1 MIKKSEWA
9 VAIVLSIVVVV
20 LHVLRMIHA
29 GALWRD
35 EAGAVGLAMMP
46 TAGDILQNF
55 QYESFP
61 ILFPFALRAY
71 TAIVGSSD
79 FDLRVLGMLVGMGI
93 IGALWLNAR
102 LVGQGLPLISLVLLG
117 FNTLFIQWGDSI
129 RGYGIGSGL
138 ILVTFAL
145 LVRVVEQP
153 NWPRTAAALL
163 VALTSV
169 HLLFQNSV
177 LLFSICTA
185 ATAISLSRRRWRA
198 ASMVLGIGLVA
209 ALSMLPYLG
218 PLTAARQWTIL
229 LEYSTTLPGLWS
241 RLADTLASPLPFMT
255 WVWYV
260 LVVLAVAGVIW
271 LIWKNP
277 TSELKEQPKDLLLI
291 CVLAMVIAIGT
302 YYVLLEM
309 VSRFTRPW
317 HYLALIALVAV
328 TLDCVIQ
335 ILAKTTWMRVARL
348 TIVIIIAGTLLVPAW
363 QKVQVRQTN
372 IDLVIQELEKFSSAE
387 DFILVEPFYCGVS
400 FDRYYRGAAK
410 WMTLP
415 VIADHKVHRYDLV
428 KAKMESSNP
437 IDDILHN
444 VVETLQSGNRVWV
457 VGNIYF
463 PESEAAVPSLPPAPD
478 SPWGWLEWPYVE
490 AWSLQVNYFLL
501 THGQRSQFVRI
512 PVDDPVNEFENL
524 QLMVVQGWRDN

>member
-1 MIKKSEWA
+1 
-9 VAIVLSIVVVV
+9 
-20 LHVLRMIHA
+20 
-29 GALWRD
+29 
-35 EAGAVGLAMMP
+35 
-46 TAGDILQNF
+46 
-55 QYESFP
+55 
-61 ILFPFALRAY
+61 
-71 TAIVGSSD
+71 
-79 FDLRVLGMLVGMGI
+79 
-93 IGALWLNAR
+93 
-102 LVGQGLPLISLVLLG
+102 
-117 FNTLFIQWGDSI
+117 
-129 RGYGIGSGL
+129 
-138 ILVTFAL
+138 
-145 LVRVVEQP
+145 
-153 NWPRTAAALL
+153 
-163 VALTSV
+163 
-169 HLLFQNSV
+169 
-177 LLFSICTA
+177 
-185 ATAISLSRRRWRA
+185 
-198 ASMVLGIGLVA
+198 MVLGIGLVA

-260 LVVLAVAGVIW
+260 LVVLAVAGVLG
-271 LIWKNP
+271 LIWKNS

-437 IDDILHN
+437 IDDILQN
-444 VVETLQSGNRVWV
+444 VVKSLQSGNRVWV
-457 VGNIYF
+457 VGDINF
-463 PESEAAVPSLPPAPD
+463 PKTEAAVPSLPPAPN
-478 SPWGWLEWPYVE
+478 SPWGWLEGPYVE
-490 AWSLQVNYFLL
+490 AWSLQVNSFLL
-501 THGQRSQFVRI
+501 TRGLHAQFVTI
-512 PVDDPVNEFENL
+512 PVDDPVSEYENV
-524 QLMVVQGWRDN
+524 QLLVVQGWRDN

>member
-9 VAIVLSIVVVV
+9 VAIALSIVVIVF
-20 LHVLRMIHA
+20 HALRMSHA

-46 TAGDILQNF
+46 TARDILQNF
-55 QYESFP
+55 QHEAFP

-71 TAIVGSSD
+71 TAIVGASD
-79 FDLRVLGMLVGMGI
+79 FDFRVLGMLVGMGI
-93 IGALWLNAR
+93 MGTLWLNAR

-117 FNTLFIQWGDSI
+117 FNTFFIQWGDSI

-138 ILVTFAL
+138 ILFTFAL

-163 VALTSV
+163 AALASV
-169 HLLFQNSV
+169 HFLFQNSV

-185 ATAISLSRRRWRA
+185 AITISLIRRRWRA

-209 ALSMLPYLG
+209 ALSMVPYAG
-218 PLTAARQWTIL
+218 PLTAAQQWTIL
-229 LEYSTTLPGLWS
+229 FEYPTTLPYLWS
-241 RLADTLASPLPFMT
+241 QLAGTLASPLPFMT
-255 WVWYV
+255 WVWHL

-271 LIWKNP
+271 LIWKNR
-277 TSELKEQPKDLLLI
+277 TSELKEQSKDLLFI
-291 CVLAMVIAIGT
+291 CVLAMVIAIGA
-302 YYVLLEM
+302 YYVFLEIL
-309 VSRFTRPW
+309 SRATFPW

-335 ILAKTTWMRVARL
+335 FLTKTTWMRVARL
-348 TIVIIIAGTLLVPAW
+348 SIVIIIAGTLLVPAW

-387 DFILVEPFYCGVS
+387 DFILVEPWAYGVS
-400 FDRYYRGAAK
+400 FNRYYRGAAH

-415 VIADHKVHRYDLV
+415 AIADHQVHRYDLV
-428 KAKMESSNP
+428 KAKLESSNP

-444 VVETLQSGNRVWV
+444 VVNTLQSGNRVWV
-457 VGNIYF
+457 VGNIYL
-463 PESEAAVPSLPPAPD
+463 PQTEVAVPSLPPAPN
-478 SPWGWLEWPYVE
+478 SPWGWLAWPYVE
-490 AWSLQVNYFLL
+490 AWSLQVNVFLL
-501 THGQRSQFVRI
+501 THGIRSQFVRI
-512 PVDDPVNEFENL
+512 PVDGPVSELENS
-524 QLMVVQGWRDN
+524 QLLVVQGWRDN

>member
-9 VAIVLSIVVVV
+9 VAIALSIVAIA
-20 LHVLRMIHA
+20 LHVLRMSHA

-35 EAGAVGLAMMP
+35 EAGAVQLAIMP
-46 TAGDILQNF
+46 TARDILQNF
-55 QYESFP
+55 QHEGFP

-71 TAIVGSSD
+71 TAIVGASD
-79 FDLRVLGMLVGMGI
+79 FDFRVLGMLVGLGI
-93 IGALWLNAR
+93 IGTLWLNAR
-102 LVGQGLPLISLVLLG
+102 LVGQDLPLISLMLLG
-117 FNTLFIQWGDSI
+117 FNTPFIQWGDSI

-138 ILVTFAL
+138 ILITFAL

-163 VALTSV
+163 AALASV

-185 ATAISLSRRRWRA
+185 AITISLIRRRWRA

-209 ALSMLPYLG
+209 ALSMLPYVG
-218 PLTAARQWTIL
+218 PLIDAQQWTIL
-229 LEYSTTLPGLWS
+229 VEYPTTLPYLWS
-241 RLADTLASPLPFMT
+241 QLADTLASPLPFMT
-255 WVWYV
+255 WVWHV
-260 LVVLAVAGVIW
+260 LVLLAVAGVIW

-277 TSELKEQPKDLLLI
+277 SSGLKEQPKDLLFF
-291 CVLAMVIAIGT
+291 CVLAMVIAIGA
-302 YYVLLEM
+302 YYVFLEILGR
-309 VSRFTRPW
+309 VARPW

-335 ILAKTTWMRVARL
+335 FLAKTTWMRVARL
-348 TIVIIIAGTLLVPAW
+348 TFVIIIAGALLVPAW

-372 IDLVIQELEKFSSAE
+372 FDLAIQELEKFSSAE
-387 DFILVEPFYCGVS
+387 DFILVEPWSYGVS
-400 FDRYYRGAAK
+400 FTRYYRGSAN

-415 VIADHKVHRYDLV
+415 AIADYRVHRYDLV

-444 VVETLQSGNRVWV
+444 VVKTLQSGNRVWV
-457 VGNIYF
+457 VGDILF
-463 PESEAAVPSLPPAPD
+463 PKPEAPVPSPPPPPN
-478 SPWGWLEWPYVE
+478 SRWGWRDWPYIE
-490 AWSLQVNYFLL
+490 AWTSQVNEFLL
-501 THGQRSQFVRI
+501 THSLDARYVRI
-512 PVDDPVNEFENL
+512 RVDDPVSGFEKI
-524 QLMVVQGWRDN
+524 QLLVVQGWRDN